1 MLNLAR
7 KREIR
12 SFEKLKIKH
21 SWRSVFLFSPLK
33 INFALIFTFGAHRKR
48 KMFEQ
53 FTSESVAAG
62 HPDKIADQI
71 SDSIVDACLSADPNS
86 RVAVETLVTTNK
98 VVLAGEVT
106 CAGKVD
112 YEKVARQT
120 IKKLGYI
127 NPDWGF
133 SDQADIEVYI
143 HQQSKDIAVG
153 VDDGGAG
160 DQGIMFGYACSE
172 TPELMPL
179 PIMLAH
185 QLMKN
190 LDQVREDQVM
200 SYLRPD
206 GKAQVV
212 VDYHDGKPQQVS
224 TIIMAVPYDPQ
235 ISKEQLEQDLWDKVI
250 VPAVQKYLP
259 KQILDKNK
267 IKLIINGTGAWEIG
281 GPASDTG
288 LTGRKII
295 IDTYGSMGR
304 HGGGCFSGKDPSKVD
319 RSAAYACRFLA
330 KNIVAKG
337 LAKRV
342 ELQVGYVIGQAKP
355 VSFNVETFG
364 TGKISNQ
371 EIKKYALNLLDM
383 SVKNIIDQLDLR
395 RPIFTQTAAYGH
407 FGKAE
412 FSWEKIVVD

>member
-1 MLNLAR
+1 
-7 KREIR
+7 
-12 SFEKLKIKH
+12 
-21 SWRSVFLFSPLK
+21 
-33 INFALIFTFGAHRKR
+33 
-48 KMFEQ
+48 MFKQ
-53 FTSESVAAG
+53 FTSESVASG
-62 HPDKIADQI
+62 HPDKICDQI
-71 SDSIVDACLSADPNS
+71 SDSIVDACLAVDPKS

-106 CAGKVD
+106 CSGKIN
-112 YEKVARQT
+112 YEKIARRT
-120 IKKLGYI
+120 IKKLGYT

-133 SDQADIEVYI
+133 SDQSDIEVYI

-153 VDDGGAG
+153 VDEGGAG
-160 DQGIMFGYACSE
+160 DQGIMFGFACND
-172 TPELMPL
+172 TPELMPM

-185 QLMKN
+185 QLMFN
-190 LDQVREDQVM
+190 LDQARENQLI

-212 VDYHDGKPQQVS
+212 IDYVDGKPSKVS

-235 ISKEQLEQDLWDKVI
+235 ISKEQLESDVWNKI
-250 VPAVQKYLP
+250 ITPAVAKYLP
-259 KQILDKNK
+259 KQILNKNEAV
-267 IKLIINGTGAWEIG
+267 LIINGTGAWEIG

-295 IDTYGSMGR
+295 IDTYGGMGR

-337 LAKRV
+337 LADRL
-342 ELQVGYVIGQAKP
+342 ELQVAYVIGQAKP

-364 TGKISNQ
+364 TGKVSDQ
-371 EIKKYALNLLDM
+371 EIKKYALGLLDL
-383 SVKNIIDQLDLR
+383 SVQNIIKKLDLR
-395 RPIFTQTAAYGH
+395 KPVFSKTAAYGH
-407 FGKAE
+407 FGKAG
-412 FSWEKIVVD
+412 FSWEKIV

>member
-1 MLNLAR
+1 
-7 KREIR
+7 
-12 SFEKLKIKH
+12 
-21 SWRSVFLFSPLK
+21 
-33 INFALIFTFGAHRKR
+33 
-48 KMFEQ
+48 MFEQ

-71 SDSIVDACLSADPNS
+71 SDSIVDACLDADLHS

-106 CAGKVD
+106 CADKID
-112 YEKVARQT
+112 YKKIARQT
-120 IKKLGYI
+120 IQKLGYT

-133 SDQADIEVYI
+133 ADQADIEVYI

-153 VDDGGAG
+153 VDEGGAG
-160 DQGIMFGYACSE
+160 DQGIMFGYACDE
-172 TPELMPL
+172 TPELMPM

-190 LDQVREDQVM
+190 LDQARENQVI

-212 VDYHDGKPQQVS
+212 IDYFDGKPNKVS

-235 ISKEQLEQDLWDKVI
+235 ISKDQLEQDLWDKVI

-259 KQILDKNK
+259 KQVLNK
-267 IKLIINGTGAWEIG
+267 KEIKLIINGTGAWEIG

-295 IDTYGSMGR
+295 IDTYGGMGR

-342 ELQVGYVIGQAKP
+342 ELQVAYVIGQSKP

-364 TGKISNQ
+364 TGTVSDQ
-371 EIKKYALNLLDM
+371 EIKEYALSLLDM
-383 SVKNIIDQLDLR
+383 SVKNIIDKLDLR
-395 RPIFTQTAAYGH
+395 RPVFAQTATYGH

-412 FSWEKIVVD
+412 FSWEKIATNK

>member
-1 MLNLAR
+1 
-7 KREIR
+7 
-12 SFEKLKIKH
+12 
-21 SWRSVFLFSPLK
+21 
-33 INFALIFTFGAHRKR
+33 
-48 KMFEQ
+48 MFEQ

-71 SDSIVDACLSADPNS
+71 SDSIVDACLSADPHS

-98 VVLAGEVT
+98 VILAGEVT
-106 CAGKVD
+106 CASKIE
-112 YEKVARQT
+112 YATIARQT
-120 IKKLGYI
+120 IKKLGYT

-133 SDQADIEVYI
+133 SDRSDIEVYI

-160 DQGIMFGYACSE
+160 DQGMMFGYACDE

-185 QLMKN
+185 QLVKN
-190 LDQVREDQVM
+190 LDQAREQQLIT
-200 SYLRPD
+200 YLCPD

-212 VDYHDGKPQQVS
+212 IDYLDGQPQQVS

-235 ISKEQLEQDLWDKVI
+235 ISKKQLRQDLWDKVI

-259 KQILDKNK
+259 KQILDKKN
-267 IKLIINGTGAWEIG
+267 ITLIINGTGAWEIG

-295 IDTYGSMGR
+295 IDTYGGMGR

-337 LAKRV
+337 LAKRCEV
-342 ELQVGYVIGQAKP
+342 QVAYVIGQATP

-364 TGKISNQ
+364 TGKVSDDK
-371 EIKKYALNLLDM
+371 IKKYALDLLNM
-383 SVKNIIDQLDLR
+383 SVKNIIGQLKLR
-395 RPIFTQTAAYGH
+395 RPVFASTAAYGH
-407 FGKAE
+407 FGRAE
-412 FSWEKIVVD
+412 FSWEKIVST

>member
-1 MLNLAR
+1 ML
-7 KREIR
+7 
-12 SFEKLKIKH
+12 
-21 SWRSVFLFSPLK
+21 
-33 INFALIFTFGAHRKR
+33 
-48 KMFEQ
+48 EQ
-53 FTSESVAAG
+53 FTSESVASG
-62 HPDKIADQI
+62 HPDKICDQI
-71 SDSIVDACLSADPNS
+71 SDSIVDACLKIDPQS

-98 VVLAGEVT
+98 IILAGEVT
-106 CAGKVD
+106 CSGKIN
-112 YEKVARQT
+112 YEKIARQT
-120 IKKLGYI
+120 IKKLGYT

-133 SDQADIEVYI
+133 SDKSDLEIYI
-143 HQQSKDIAVG
+143 HQQSRDIALG

-160 DQGIMFGYACSE
+160 DQGIMFGYACNE
-172 TPELMPL
+172 TPELMPM

-185 QLMKN
+185 QLMRN
-190 LDQVREDQVM
+190 LDQAREDKII

-212 VDYHDGKPQQVS
+212 IDYVEGKPSKVS

-235 ISKEQLEQDLWDKVI
+235 IKKEQLESDLWDKVI
-250 VPAVQKYLP
+250 IPAVKKYLP
-259 KQILDKNK
+259 NQVLNQND

-295 IDTYGSMGR
+295 IDTYGGMGR

-337 LAKRV
+337 LADRV

-364 TGKISNQ
+364 TGKVSDQ
-371 EIKKYALNLLDM
+371 EIKQYALSLLDM
-383 SVKNIIDQLDLR
+383 SVRNIIDKLDLR
-395 RPIFTQTAAYGH
+395 QPIFAKTATYGH
-407 FGKAE
+407 FGKPE
-412 FSWEKIVVD
+412 FNWEKIV